1 MANVILDNVSIEF
14 PIYDVNVR
22 SLRSSLLKATVPGR
36 IGINQKD
43 RVSFTAI
50 RNIDLHIKD
59 GDRLGLI
66 GPNGAGKT
74 TLLKAISGI
83 YEPAQGSISISG
95 KIATLFDLTLGID
108 YELTGR
114 ENVFLRG
121 LVLGMTR
128 RQIRRQMEEIEEFAE
143 LGESFNMPVR
153 TYSSGMQMRL
163 AFAVSTSIDPEIL
176 LIDEA
181 IGAGDLHF
189 MQKADKRIASVM
201 GLSRIMVLASHSLEI
216 LRKSCTKGVFL
227 REGRIEAVGPI
238 EDVIEAYR
246 STV

>member
-1 MANVILDNVSIEF
+1 MAHVTLDNVSIEF

-22 SLRSSLLKATVPGR
+22 SLRNSLLKATVPGR
-36 IGINQKD
+36 IGINHGD
-43 RVSFTAI
+43 RVSLTAI

-83 YEPAQGSISISG
+83 YEPAQGRISISG
-95 KIATLFDLTLGID
+95 KIASLFDLTLGID
-108 YELTGR
+108 QELTGR

-128 RQIRRQMEEIEEFAE
+128 KQIRRQMEEIEEFAE

-153 TYSSGMQMRL
+153 TYSSGMQVRL

-189 MQKADKRIASVM
+189 MQKADKRIESVM

-227 REGRIEAVGPI
+227 REGHIEAVGPI
-238 EDVIEAYR
+238 EDVIDAYR